1 MIQQT
6 QVIKMNNTKNNTH
19 MHESGIEHFSGEM
32 PQEETLQNLANLFKV
47 FGDST
52 RVKILFVLA
61 KSDMCVYHIA
71 ETLDMTISAISHQ
84 LSVLN
89 KANLVTSQRQ
99 GKTIYYSLADEHV
112 RLIFEQGLDHVCE

>member
-84 LSVLN
+84 LSVLK

>member
-1 MIQQT
+1 
-6 QVIKMNNTKNNTH
+6 MNNTKNQTH
-19 MHESGIEHFSGEM
+19 IHESGIEHFSGEM
-32 PQEETLQNLANLFKV
+32 PQEETLQSLANLFKV

-84 LSVLN
+84 LSVLK

>member
-1 MIQQT
+1 
-6 QVIKMNNTKNNTH
+6 MNNTKNNTH

-84 LSVLN
+84 LSVLK